1 MSIVQILTKL
11 FLSFFSF
18 FLHCECLQLLPIIG
32 ERDPGVAKDSFGR
45 SQYLVQKQPEI
56 QKVSMYFTNT
66 SFRLDH
72 FDGEANFLPIS
83 ETVQAIDKLSSELN
97 LQGN

>member
-1 MSIVQILTKL
+1 MPPAFANYWRTRSRCSEGFLRQESIPRPKAT
-11 FLSFFSF
+11 
-18 FLHCECLQLLPIIG
+18 G
-32 ERDPGVAKDSFGR
+32 DPEGFYVLYK
-45 SQYLVQKQPEI
+45 
-56 QKVSMYFTNT
+56 YF
-66 SFRLDH
+66 FRLDH